1 MNKREFVTKHLKF
14 KCFVTVGF
22 TFVYSLSTES
32 LAYNLTEDASRFLL
46 HFICVVGIEVL
57 RDRCVFVP
65 KTGSYVNGLCSCL
78 NELSGMRVP
87 ETVCVEVMC
96 SQHLPE

>member
-46 HFICVVGIEVL
+46 YFIPFHGKL
-57 RDRCVFVP
+57 RFYLTNKV
-65 KTGSYVNGLCSCL
+65 K
-78 NELSGMRVP
+78 
-87 ETVCVEVMC
+87 
-96 SQHLPE
+96 